1 MTEEYNELEN
11 WEFID
16 DPDIQY
22 WKLWRNFCMDYDEGK
37 FHKNMFFYYFEKYC
51 HKVFSSFYS
60 VEFRNFMQSLVN

>member
-1 MTEEYNELEN
+1 
-11 WEFID
+11 
-16 DPDIQY
+16 
-22 WKLWRNFCMDYDEGK
+22 MDYDEGK